1 MHGSC
6 IKLAQLF
13 LPKTGIW
20 TSHKKSGARSSI
32 AYHEETPMN
41 PFDLTM
47 KWFSYRRTRAQLRNL
62 SAEELKDIG
71 LLPSDIDRV
80 SARAFR

>member
-1 MHGSC
+1 
-6 IKLAQLF
+6 
-13 LPKTGIW
+13 
-20 TSHKKSGARSSI
+20 
-32 AYHEETPMN
+32 MN